1 MENNYREMRKRAELS
16 STDAAAKLG
25 VSLSTLMN
33 WEAGRTSPDGYR
45 LVAMAR
51 LYRCTADELLALTEV
66 RC

>member
-1 MENNYREMRKRAELS
+1 MKNNYREMRKRAELS

-51 LYRCTADELLALTEV
+51 LYRCTADELLALSEV
-66 RC
+66 R